1 MPRDGSRILSD
12 LQSPTVS
19 IVCEPCGRR
28 ESYDLAK
35 LIDEHG
41 AEAKR
46 TDLLYAGRVDTGMPD
61 KVLGDLPLRRMMRL
75 RPDIRQRSDYRTPRQ
90 RPDLLIDELKPAIGW
105 WYARRTQ
112 WQLHWLQGQVAA
124 SDWLL
129 PSLWRAAVTP

>member
-19 IVCEPCGRR
+19 IVYEPCGQR
-28 ESYDLAK
+28 EDYPVAK

-41 AEAKR
+41 AEAKL
-46 TDLLYAGRVDTGMPD
+46 TDLLDAGRVGSGMPD

-90 RPDLLIDELKPAIGW
+90 RPDLLIDELKPAILDLS
-105 WYARRTQ
+105 
-112 WQLHWLQGQVAA
+112 LHRQ
-124 SDWLL
+124 SDGGTRGGHNG
-129 PSLWRAAVTP
+129 SCTGYRGK